1 MKHRAKSF
9 CKSLGFA
16 LFLQLL
22 IIPHLLLSES
32 YAARPD
38 TYDIIYI
45 LSKDMERVLDYKEEL
60 ETVFGPKI
68 RKKLK
73 IVGKADQYAI
83 IYDGND
89 SARSVTKTLVEHGEL
104 LRKAGFDE
112 AWATKEQDF
121 YSLYN
126 VSYGLGPN
134 LEPLIKRYKKLY
146 SYLGEEVRKNLFIE
160 KTDYGNYTLIYRR
173 RGGEIST
180 TKVAKAHARLLRK
193 KRIKTSL
200 TRENN
205 NTIVYGES
213 SLINDTEDANALASK
228 KKSVPARV
236 ISKSKI
242 AAVKPVEKKRIDQ
255 SVKSQSNV
263 KFSSSKTRVEQTI
276 ESYISGLRR
285 KGKIG
290 KDESTGWMVY
300 DLASDKAIV
309 DINADQAFQAASM
322 IKPFIALAFFH
333 QVKNGKFKYGP
344 RSRRNMEAMIQRSS
358 NSSTNWVMRQ
368 VGGPGTCAAILK
380 KHYGHIFK
388 KTEITEYIPANGRT
402 YKNKALPSDYVR
414 FLRELWNK
422 KLPYGKEMRRL
433 MALPGRDRLYHGTP
447 IPQGTLVYNKTGST
461 AHLCGDMGILVP
473 KTRKGGRYP
482 YVVVGIIERESRP
495 DNYGSWMDSRSKV
508 IRHVSTLVYE
518 EMKREHKLL

>member
-1 MKHRAKSF
+1 MKYINGPFYKY
-9 CKSLGFA
+9 LLFA
-16 LFLQLL
+16 LLIQLL
-22 IIPHLLLSES
+22 LIPQLISSE
-32 YAARPD
+32 ANGAKQD
-38 TYDIIYI
+38 TFDIVYI

-60 ETVFGPKI
+60 ETIFDSKI

-73 IVGKADQYAI
+73 VVGKGDQYAI

-89 SARSVTKTLVEHGEL
+89 SAHTVTRTLVEHGEL
-104 LRKAGFDE
+104 LRNAGFDE

-121 YSLYN
+121 HRLYN

-134 LEPLIKRYKKLY
+134 LAPLIKTYKTLY
-146 SYLGEEVRKNLFIE
+146 QYLGKDVRQDLFIE
-160 KTDYGNYTLIYRR
+160 KTNYGNYTLIYRM
-173 RGGEIST
+173 RGNEIST
-180 TKVAKAHARLLRK
+180 RKVAQKHARLLRK
-193 KRIKTSL
+193 KRIKTTL

-213 SLINDTEDANALASK
+213 SLLNDTGDPGTIVGKRE
-228 KKSVPARV
+228 PARRKTTAATKKTPV
-236 ISKSKI
+236 KVVQRKQVEQSAKTKSYV
-242 AAVKPVEKKRIDQ
+242 A
-255 SVKSQSNV
+255 S
-263 KFSSSKTRVEQTI
+263 SSSKARFEQTI

-300 DLASDKAIV
+300 DLANDVAIV
-309 DINADQAFQAASM
+309 DINANQEFQAASM
-322 IKPFIALAFFH
+322 IKPFIALAFFN
-333 QVKNGKFKYGP
+333 QVKHGKFKYGP
-344 RSRRNMEAMIQRSS
+344 KSRRYMEAMIQRSS
-358 NSSTNWVMRQ
+358 NSATNWVMRQ
-368 VGGPGTCAAILK
+368 VGGPSACAKILRK
-380 KHYGHIFK
+380 QYGHIFK
-388 KTEITEYIPANGRT
+388 KTVIVEYIPANGRT

-414 FLRELWNK
+414 FLRALWNK
-422 KLPYGKEMRRL
+422 QLPYGKELRRL

-495 DNYGSWMDSRSKV
+495 GNYGRWMASRSKV
-508 IRHVSTLVYE
+508 IREVSTMVYK